1 MDARLERIGRYAAV
15 ARGLEREGAY
25 NAAKLLRAAL
35 QRELV
40 RYAEQEGP
48 SGGDGG
54 RRCARGA
61 GVGPRGRACR
71 RAWSRSSVHCRMP
84 SGRATRSRSRE
95 APRVHVCRVCGET
108 FLGDDVPA
116 TCPSCEAP
124 ALSFHEELPVWYLGP
139 ADRGAILGA
148 LVGGPRHLARALEGR
163 TDEALARP
171 PAPGEWSARQALE
184 HLLFCEEL
192 LAKRIGRLLDEE
204 EPDLAAAA
212 VWADTPASDE
222 GSTAD
227 TGEPASVIAA
237 RIARAAARDG
247 RAAGEPA
254 GVVLGP
260 RRDPSRVGPGHGALT
275 GGVLRA
281 SRGVAPGPAGRRG
294 GGAAA
299 RPAGL
304 SGDAA
309 SQRTRARQRRSRP
322 SRWGGPAS
330 VFASWRTDQARS
342 LALRSSY
349 CCSLMVPASLSA
361 ASFASSSAV
370 ETWLTA
376 WLAAS
381 ARASVCTSWAVTL
394 GRMSM

>member
-48 SGGDGG
+48 SGGTAAAD
-54 RRCARGA
+54 ALDA
-61 GVGPRGRACR
+61 LVTDLGPVPP
-71 RAWSRSSVHCRMP
+71 RAWSSSSARPARPGRPHDLPRGGAAGRTCAASAARP
-84 SGRATRSRSRE
+84 SWATTSRRPARA
-95 APRVHVCRVCGET
+95 
-108 FLGDDVPA
+108 
-116 TCPSCEAP
+116 CEAP

-139 ADRGAILGA
+139 ADRGAILAA

-163 TDEALARP
+163 TDEELARP
-171 PAPGEWSARQALE
+171 PAPGRVV
-184 HLLFCEEL
+184 
-192 LAKRIGRLLDEE
+192 GP
-204 EPDLAAAA
+204 PDAGAPA
-212 VWADTPASDE
+212 VQRRSCSRRA
-222 GSTAD
+222 STASWTRRSRTSPPPRSGRTRPRQTRD
-227 TGEPASVIAA
+227 RRPRASRPPSSPHGSRSCGTRRSGGWQAC
-237 RIARAAARDG
+237 
-247 RAAGEPA
+247 
-254 GVVLGP
+254 P
-260 RRDPSRVGPGHGALT
+260 RRLGARRYPPRVGPRHRPLA

-281 SRGVAPGPAGRRG
+281 PRGVPPGPTRRRG

-304 SGDAA
+304 
-309 SQRTRARQRRSRP
+309 RSRP
-322 SRWGGPAS
+322 REREAGPPAG
-330 VFASWRTDQARS
+330 RTGFPVRLCEDQARS
-342 LALRSSY
+342 LALSSSY
-349 CCSLMVPASLSA
+349 CCSLMVPASLRA

-376 WLAAS
+376 VLAAS
-381 ARASVCTSWAVTL
+381 ARASVWTSLAVTL

>member
-48 SGGDGG
+48 SGGTAAADALETLVTDLGPVLAPG
-54 RRCARGA
+54 VEQLLRPLPDAVRA
-61 GVGPRGRACR
+61 GHTI
-71 RAWSRSSVHCRMP
+71 SL
-84 SGRATRSRSRE
+84 RE

-108 FLGDDVPA
+108 FTGDDVP
-116 TCPSCEAP
+116 TSCPSCEAP

-148 LVGGPRHLARALEGR
+148 LVGGPRHLARALDGHSE
-163 TDEALARP
+163 EELARQA
-171 PAPGEWSARQALE
+171 APGEWSARQALE
-184 HLLFCEEL
+184 HLLFCEQL

-204 EPDLAAAA
+204 EPDLVAAA

-222 GSTAD
+222 GSTA
-227 TGEPASVIAA
+227 TGEPAAVIAA
-237 RIARAAARDG
+237 QNRGASAHDG

-254 GVVLGP
+254 RVVVGA
-260 RRDPSRVGPGHGALT
+260 RRDASRVGPGHGPLA

-294 GGAAA
+294 GRAAA
-299 RPAGL
+299 QSTGLRNAPTVPGTRLGPPVPGGERSGLRCPIGDDGGGPGTKKPAL
-304 SGDAA
+304 
-309 SQRTRARQRRSRP
+309 P
-322 SRWGGPAS
+322 LGGPAFL
-330 VFASWRTDQARS
+330 FACRRV
-342 LALRSSY
+342 R
-349 CCSLMVPASLSA
+349 PG
-361 ASFASSSAV
+361 
-370 ETWLTA
+370 A
-376 WLAAS
+376 WP
-381 ARASVCTSWAVTL
+381 
-394 GRMSM
+394 

>member
-48 SGGDGG
+48 SGGTAAADALASLVSDLGDELAPG
-54 RRCARGA
+54 VEPLLRPLPDAIRA
-61 GVGPRGRACR
+61 GHTIPLRD
-71 RAWSRSSVHCRMP
+71 
-84 SGRATRSRSRE
+84 

-108 FLGDDVPA
+108 FLGDEVPA
-116 TCPSCEAP
+116 TCPTCEAP

-148 LVGGPRHLARALEGR
+148 LVGGPRHLERALEGR

-192 LAKRIGRLLDEE
+192 LARRIGRLLDEE

-222 GSTAD
+222 GTAE

-237 RIARAAARDG
+237 RIAELRHATVGRLASLPESSWGRGGTHPEWGRVTVLSQAAYFARHEASHLAQLVAAAEG
-247 RAAGEPA
+247 R
-254 GVVLGP
+254 L
-260 RRDPSRVGPGHGALT
+260 PG
-275 GGVLRA
+275 
-281 SRGVAPGPAGRRG
+281 
-294 GGAAA
+294 
-299 RPAGL
+299 
-304 SGDAA
+304 
-309 SQRTRARQRRSRP
+309 RQ
-322 SRWGGPAS
+322 A
-330 VFASWRTDQARS
+330 
-342 LALRSSY
+342 
-349 CCSLMVPASLSA
+349 
-361 ASFASSSAV
+361 
-370 ETWLTA
+370 
-376 WLAAS
+376 
-381 ARASVCTSWAVTL
+381 
-394 GRMSM
+394 

>member
-25 NAAKLLRAAL
+25 NAAKLLRGAL

-48 SGGDGG
+48 SGGTAAAEALASLVSDLGDELAPG
-54 RRCARGA
+54 VEPLLRPLPDAIRA
-61 GVGPRGRACR
+61 GHTIPLRD
-71 RAWSRSSVHCRMP
+71 
-84 SGRATRSRSRE
+84 

-108 FLGDDVPA
+108 FLGDEVPA
-116 TCPSCEAP
+116 TCPTCEAP

-148 LVGGPRHLARALEGR
+148 LVGGPRHLERALEGR
-163 TDEALARP
+163 TDDALARP

-222 GSTAD
+222 GTAE

-237 RIARAAARDG
+237 RIAELRHATVGRLASLPESSWGRGGTHPEWGRVTVLSQAAYFARHEASHLAQLVAAAEG
-247 RAAGEPA
+247 R
-254 GVVLGP
+254 L
-260 RRDPSRVGPGHGALT
+260 PG
-275 GGVLRA
+275 
-281 SRGVAPGPAGRRG
+281 
-294 GGAAA
+294 
-299 RPAGL
+299 
-304 SGDAA
+304 
-309 SQRTRARQRRSRP
+309 RQ
-322 SRWGGPAS
+322 A
-330 VFASWRTDQARS
+330 
-342 LALRSSY
+342 
-349 CCSLMVPASLSA
+349 
-361 ASFASSSAV
+361 
-370 ETWLTA
+370 
-376 WLAAS
+376 
-381 ARASVCTSWAVTL
+381 
-394 GRMSM
+394 

>member
-35 QRELV
+35 QGELV

-48 SGGDGG
+48 SGGMAAADALDALVTDLGPVLAPGLEQLLRPLPDLVRAG
-54 RRCARGA
+54 RTI
-61 GVGPRGRACR
+61 
-71 RAWSRSSVHCRMP
+71 SL
-84 SGRATRSRSRE
+84 RE

-148 LVGGPRHLARALEGR
+148 LVGGPRHLARALDGHR
-163 TDEALARP
+163 DEELARQ

-222 GSTAD
+222 GSTSTD
-227 TGEPASVIAA
+227 EPASVIAA
-237 RIARAAARDG
+237 RIADLRHATVGRLASLPESSWGRGGTHPEWGRVTVLSQAAYFARHEASHLAQLVAAAEG
-247 RAAGEPA
+247 RLP
-254 GVVLGP
+254 
-260 RRDPSRVGPGHGALT
+260 
-275 GGVLRA
+275 
-281 SRGVAPGPAGRRG
+281 GRR
-294 GGAAA
+294 A
-299 RPAGL
+299 
-304 SGDAA
+304 
-309 SQRTRARQRRSRP
+309 
-322 SRWGGPAS
+322 
-330 VFASWRTDQARS
+330 
-342 LALRSSY
+342 
-349 CCSLMVPASLSA
+349 
-361 ASFASSSAV
+361 
-370 ETWLTA
+370 
-376 WLAAS
+376 
-381 ARASVCTSWAVTL
+381 
-394 GRMSM
+394 